1 MAPKSVDLG
10 YVWLRSGAGNENI
23 VLASQAKYIDYMQ
36 YAYDVYFYPSTTPAW
51 LVP

>member
-1 MAPKSVDLG
+1 MDPKRDNLG
-10 YVWLRSGAGNENI
+10 YVWLRSGVGNEDI

-36 YAYDVYFYPSTTPAW
+36 YAYDVYFYTSTTHAW